1 MAEIVNID
9 DRQFKFD
16 ISLSSGISLT
26 KSSVKYMEINCRRP
40 DTGFSEGVLVID
52 NTLGALDDV
61 SPFGGDP
68 FSDLIYVYIQALV
81 GEGEEAATP
90 PFERV
95 FSVYS
100 VEDLPIGDWPR
111 SAKRIKFR
119 ETGLQALR
127 ALKNTVSI
135 EDFPEFDDKDTY
147 LLSNN
152 ERSIRSDEYLAK
164 VFEKAGIPVSKDP
177 EYWHRGKCYLPI
189 ISPFGNEYLYDCIK
203 KIHTRHIYDERPW
216 DYMYTFWDSEN
227 AIMKSI
233 PLSKLF
239 SKYVKDKEWVLE
251 PFMLGFSGR
260 VEGGGGSG
268 PEAARGGSSDLSVI
282 KSMSFRDSSSEELSR
297 KLSANSPVIETKN
310 ATRYDTG
317 AGNLLEMWN
326 DYEKFYKKG
335 EWPDNKLKQTPPG
348 VYLNKKLRRNVL
360 LTGDTQISNLQ
371 NTTYSKDIESR
382 ARLFQTAL
390 FNSKKINIT
399 VRGMPYRQSGLF
411 ADIASIET
419 ESSPKHEKMLGRY
432 WVHSCKHIFSY
443 DKYINDI
450 TMISP

>member
-1 MAEIVNID
+1 MAEIVSID

-16 ISLSSGISLT
+16 ISLSSGVSLT

-40 DTGFSEGVLVID
+40 DTGFSEGVMVID

-68 FSDLIYVYIQALV
+68 FTDLIYVYIQAIV
-81 GEGEEAATP
+81 GQGDEASTP
-90 PFERV
+90 PLERV

-100 VEDLPIGDWPR
+100 VEGLPIGDWPR

-119 ETGLQALR
+119 EIGLQALR
-127 ALKNTVSI
+127 TLKNTISI
-135 EDFPEFDDKDTY
+135 EDFPEFDKEDTY

-152 ERSIRSDEYLAK
+152 ERSIRSDKYLK
-164 VFEKAGIPVSKDP
+164 MVFEKAGIPVSEDP
-177 EYWHRGKCYLPI
+177 EQWHQGKCYLPI
-189 ISPFGNEYLYDCIK
+189 MSPFSNEYLYDCIK
-203 KIHTRHIYDERPW
+203 KIHTRHIYNERPW
-216 DYMYTFWDSEN
+216 DYMYTFWDSKEGL
-227 AIMKSI
+227 MKSI

-239 SKYVKDKEWVLE
+239 TKYVKDSEWVLE
-251 PFMLGFSGR
+251 PFILGFSGR

-268 PEAARGGSSDLSVI
+268 PDAAKGGSSDLSVI
-282 KSMSFRDSSSEELSR
+282 KSMNFRDSSSEILSR
-297 KLSANSPVIETKN
+297 KLSALSPVVETRN

-317 AGNLLEMWN
+317 GGNFLDMWS
-326 DYEKFYKKG
+326 DYEKYYKKG
-335 EWPDNKLKQTPPG
+335 DWPDDKTSPPG
-348 VYLNKKLRRNVL
+348 VYLNEKLKKNIQM
-360 LTGDTQISNLQ
+360 TGDTQMSNLQ
-371 NTTYSKDIESR
+371 NINYAKDIETR
-382 ARLFQTAL
+382 ARLLQTAL

-419 ESSPKHEKMLGRY
+419 ESSPKHKKMLGRY

>member
-127 ALKNTVSI
+127 TIKNTISI
-135 EDFPEFDDKDTY
+135 EDFPEFDNDKTY

-152 ERSIRSDEYLAK
+152 ERSIRSDKYLKK
-164 VFEKAGIPVSKDP
+164 VFEKAGIPVSDR
-177 EYWHRGKCYLPI
+177 EWYRGKCYLPI
-189 ISPFGNEYLYDCIK
+189 MSPFGNEYLYDCIK
-203 KIHTRHIYDERPW
+203 KIHTRHIYDEKPW
-216 DYMYTFWDSEN
+216 DYMYTFWDSEEVL
-227 AIMKSI
+227 MKSI
-233 PLSKLF
+233 PLSVLF
-239 SKYVKDKEWVLE
+239 SPDYVLNPDWVLE
-251 PFMLGFSGR
+251 PFILGFNGR
-260 VEGGGGSG
+260 VERGGGEG
-268 PEAARGGSSDLSVI
+268 PSAAKTASSDLSVI
-282 KSMSFRDSSSEELSR
+282 KSMSFRDSSSEKVSR
-297 KLSANSPVIETKN
+297 KLSTITPVIETKN

-317 AGNLLEMWN
+317 AGNLLEMWR
-326 DYEKFYKKG
+326 DYEEYYKG
-335 EWPDNKLKQTPPG
+335 GGWPDDKQTPPG
-348 VYLNKKLRRNVL
+348 VYFNKKIKENVL

-371 NTTYSKDIESR
+371 NDTYSKDIESR
-382 ARLFQTAL
+382 ASLFQTAL

-419 ESSPKHEKMLGRY
+419 DGSPKHKKMLGRY